1 MSLIK
6 KSSINI
12 SKLKRIEREKKMKLT
27 KNFNINEFIYS
38 KFYNPINQKRVVFD
52 FYEDKE
58 LLYSVQKLAS
68 QLQVLRNYLNAPIS
82 INIAYRPKWYE
93 LLKGR
98 SGNSQHTLGKAAD
111 IKAEGYTPNEV
122 YNAIEMLIDRGEML
136 QGGLGS
142 YSTFTHYD
150 IGFNG
155 RKRRW

>member
-1 MSLIK
+1 
-6 KSSINI
+6 
-12 SKLKRIEREKKMKLT
+12 MKLT

-38 KFYNPINQKRVVFD
+38 KFYNTINQKRVVFD

-58 LLYSVQKLAS
+58 LLYSIQKLAS
-68 QLQVLRNYLNAPIS
+68 QLQVLRNHLKAPIH

-93 LLKGR
+93 LSKGR

-111 IKAEGYTPNEV
+111 ITVKGLTPEEV
-122 YNAIEMLIDRGEML
+122 YNAIELLIDKGEML
-136 QGGLGS
+136 QGGLS
-142 YSTFTHYD
+142 EYTNFVHYD

>member
-82 INIAYRPKWYE
+82 INIAYRPKCLLTSLPVHPSCPDAPTSFLPRPPCV
-93 LLKGR
+93 LLKHIIIHISNIPNPGR
-98 SGNSQHTLGKAAD
+98 
-111 IKAEGYTPNEV
+111 E
-122 YNAIEMLIDRGEML
+122 
-136 QGGLGS
+136 
-142 YSTFTHYD
+142 
-150 IGFNG
+150 
-155 RKRRW
+155 

>member
-58 LLYSVQKLAS
+58 LATTVIIRRSSISTLATRI
-68 QLQVLRNYLNAPIS
+68 Q
-82 INIAYRPKWYE
+82 
-93 LLKGR
+93 
-98 SGNSQHTLGKAAD
+98 
-111 IKAEGYTPNEV
+111 
-122 YNAIEMLIDRGEML
+122 
-136 QGGLGS
+136 
-142 YSTFTHYD
+142 
-150 IGFNG
+150 
-155 RKRRW
+155 